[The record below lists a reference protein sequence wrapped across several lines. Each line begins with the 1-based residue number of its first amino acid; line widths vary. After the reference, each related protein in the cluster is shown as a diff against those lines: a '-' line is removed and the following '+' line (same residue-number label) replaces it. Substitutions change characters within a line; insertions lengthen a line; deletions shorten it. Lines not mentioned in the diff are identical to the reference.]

1 MKILQNQSSS
11 NLPCTQ
17 NVGMKPI
24 FPCKDKWYYPLWKSC
39 LRFSNN
45 IIKYPTEM
53 FPTRKKHIHILQLS
67 LSIVLSKKIGR
78 YIQEIS
84 MHACMYIYSS
94 VVHIIYGTCTMAACS
109 FTPLNPTATD
119 AADIIMGPQRKR
131 ITIPIIALFVPQA
144 IIRGWRAM
152 NSPAAITNSSLS
164 KS

>member
-53 FPTRKKHIHILQLS
+53 FPTRKKHIHILLLS
-67 LSIVLSKKIGR
+67 LSIVLSKKIDR

-84 MHACMYIYSS
+84 MHACIYILQLCISYMVPVQWQH
-94 VVHIIYGTCTMAACS
+94 VVLHLLIQQQPMLLTLLWAHKGS
-109 FTPLNPTATD
+109 GSPSLLLPF
-119 AADIIMGPQRKR
+119 
-131 ITIPIIALFVPQA
+131 LFHKQ
-144 IIRGWRAM
+144 
-152 NSPAAITNSSLS
+152 
-164 KS
+164 